1 MKTRKIA
8 FLVLGSAAL
17 ALVLP
22 ACQHPPEPA
31 RSEKPPEKV
40 LRVVKAPKGGGVAE
54 VIQRGERQLVRVEGL
69 AGPEYEEI
77 TGLAFMTD
85 GHQLVYEGRR
95 GGRWFLVLD
104 GKEWPM
110 DAEVVHDSIRVS
122 PDYRRLALLGHQ
134 DGKWQAMVDGRPHPP
149 FQFIWAE
156 TLQFSPDS
164 QHVGYLALD
173 GNTLAV
179 VVDGKVAQRFDILKK
194 GKETL
199 TGLLKSKGEPKAK

>member
-1 MKTRKIA
+1 MKSGKIA
-8 FLVLGSAAL
+8 FLVLGSTAMTL
-17 ALVLP
+17 ALS
-22 ACQHPPEPA
+22 ACQAPSEPA

-40 LRVVKAPKGGGVAE
+40 LRVVQAPKGGGIAE
-54 VIQRGERQLVRVEGL
+54 IIQRGDGQAVKVDG
-69 AGPEYEEI
+69 ATGPEYEEI
-77 TGLAFMTD
+77 AGLAFMTD
-85 GHQLVYEGRR
+85 GHHLVYEGRR
-95 GGRWFLVLD
+95 GGKWFLILD
-104 GKEWPM
+104 GKEWPL

-164 QHVGYLALD
+164 KHVGYLALD

-199 TGLLKSKGEPKAK
+199 ASLLQSQGGPKAK